1 MLPINQMLFF
11 DVDTFVCS
19 VLCTPPSLPRAL
31 RQTQYKKNAVENWHH
46 LIWDPLLFKHF
57 FSRMLLVV
65 NFENDQ
71 LALSKFNNIFF
82 CNCNNAIG
90 FRRLTFRWLQ

>member
-31 RQTQYKKNAVENWHH
+31 RQTQYKKKCRGKLAPFNLGPIIVQA
-46 LIWDPLLFKHF
+46 FF

-71 LALSKFNNIFF
+71 LELSKFNNIFF
-82 CNCNNAIG
+82 
-90 FRRLTFRWLQ
+90 L